1 MQVDRCFVEVVF
13 RLFDFGLEVDI
24 AVFDVVDPDEVVDS
38 IDVLHVHGDAFE
50 SVGDFC
56 RDRVA
61 WDAADLLEIGELR
74 DFQQHN
80 VKEAYGDGSY
90 IFTEKI
96 WLYGGTR

>member
-1 MQVDRCFVEVVF
+1 MQF
-13 RLFDFGLEVDI
+13 
-24 AVFDVVDPDEVVDS
+24 
-38 IDVLHVHGDAFE
+38 
-50 SVGDFC
+50 
-56 RDRVA
+56 
-61 WDAADLLEIGELR
+61 AATGKGELH

>member
-56 RDRVA
+56 RDWVA

-74 DFQQHN
+74 DFHA
-80 VKEAYGDGSY
+80 VGPDFPSASPSA
-90 IFTEKI
+90 
-96 WLYGGTR
+96 L